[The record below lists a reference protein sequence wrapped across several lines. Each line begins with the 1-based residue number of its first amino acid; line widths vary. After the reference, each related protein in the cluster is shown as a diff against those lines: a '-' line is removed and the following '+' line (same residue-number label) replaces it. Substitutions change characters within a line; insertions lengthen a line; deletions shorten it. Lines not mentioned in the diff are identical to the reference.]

1 MPKERRMIR
10 LAVVLLAATALS
22 GCAHRLTIQS
32 PDGSGGEG
40 SASRGTGSGA
50 IELTVD
56 GKRYVGR
63 WTAATEGAVG
73 FGTLLS
79 GSRMAT
85 GSSVSVGGS
94 RGLALLRSPEGG
106 TLRCEF
112 VYSGMSAAGFG
123 ACQDSTGKTFDL
135 MIG

>member
-1 MPKERRMIR
+1 MR
-10 LAVVLLAATALS
+10 LAFALLVVALLS
-22 GCAHRLTIQS
+22 GCAHRLTIQA

-40 SASRGTGSGA
+40 QASRGAGSGA
-50 IELTVD
+50 IELAID
-56 GKRYVGR
+56 GRRYVGR

-73 FGTLLS
+73 FGTLLA
-79 GSRMAT
+79 GSRMASA
-85 GSSVSVGGS
+85 SSIAVGGS

-112 VYSGMSAAGFG
+112 IYSGLSGAGFG
-123 ACQDSTGKTFDL
+123 ACQDGAGKIYDL

>member
-1 MPKERRMIR
+1 M
-10 LAVVLLAATALS
+10 
-22 GCAHRLTIQS
+22 
-32 PDGSGGEG
+32 
-40 SASRGTGSGA
+40 
-50 IELTVD
+50 ELVID

-63 WTAATEGAVG
+63 WTAATEGGVG
-73 FGTLLS
+73 FGTLLA

-85 GSSVSVGGS
+85 ASSVAVGGS

-112 VYSGMSAAGFG
+112 IYSGLSAAGFG
-123 ACQDSTGKTFDL
+123 VCQDGAGKTFDL

>member
-1 MPKERRMIR
+1 MRRAIAL
-10 LAVVLLAATALS
+10 LAVALLS
-22 GCAHRLTIQS
+22 GCAHRLTIQA

-40 SASRGTGSGA
+40 QASRGAGSGSM
-50 IELTVD
+50 ELFID

-63 WTAATEGAVG
+63 WTAATEGGVG
-73 FGTLLS
+73 FGTLLA

-85 GSSVSVGGS
+85 ASTVAVGGS

-112 VYSGMSAAGFG
+112 VYSGLSAAGYG
-123 ACQDSTGKTFDL
+123 VCQDGTGKTFDL

>member
-1 MPKERRMIR
+1 MLR
-10 LAVVLLAATALS
+10 LSVVVLGAAVVS
-22 GCAHRLTIQS
+22 GCAHRLTVQA

-40 SASRGTGSGA
+40 TASRGAGSGS
-50 IELTVD
+50 IEMVVD
-56 GKRYVGR
+56 GKRFVGR
-63 WTAATEGAVG
+63 WTAATDGAVG

-85 GSSVSVGGS
+85 ASSITAGGS
-94 RGLALLRSPEGG
+94 RGIALLRSPEGG

-112 VYSGMSAAGFG
+112 IYSGISAAGFG
-123 ACQDSTGKTFDL
+123 VCQDGNGKTYDL

>member
-1 MPKERRMIR
+1 MRRSV
-10 LAVVLLAATALS
+10 LLSVVVLAAGLTS
-22 GCAHRLTIQS
+22 GCAHRLTIQA

-40 SASRGTGSGA
+40 SASRGTGSGS
-50 IELTVD
+50 IEMVVD

-63 WTAATEGAVG
+63 WTAATEGGVG

-85 GSSVSVGGS
+85 ANTITVGGS
-94 RGLALLRSPEGG
+94 RGIALLRSPEGG

-112 VYSGMSAAGFG
+112 VYSGLSAAGFG
-123 ACQDSTGKTFDL
+123 VCQDGNGKTYDL